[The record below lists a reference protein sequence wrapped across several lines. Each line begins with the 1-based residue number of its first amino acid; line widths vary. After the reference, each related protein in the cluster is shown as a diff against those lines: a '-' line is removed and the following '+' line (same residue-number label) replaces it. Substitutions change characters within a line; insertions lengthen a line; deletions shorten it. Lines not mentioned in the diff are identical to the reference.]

1 MDSDCNTKAESLIRF
16 HAIYDKAFTERRVN
30 MENEIWKD
38 AVGFEGYQ
46 VSNYGNIKSLLRS
59 GKFAEKILKP
69 RQHRRRA
76 VVVLKRDNKRV
87 PVDVAKLVGRAFIPC
102 DKDNLQINHKDGN
115 IFNNAVDNLE
125 WSTKTMK
132 EYMGETMSQI
142 NRKGLNEYV
151 IKDNTVYVTLRNSDK
166 IMMCDIEDWENLKC
180 FTWFDVGGYSMAARN
195 KKFHRL
201 VMKASKKDVIDHIN
215 RNTYDNRKQNLRHA
229 TPQVNRM
236 NTSVPRNSKTGV
248 LGVRMTENGKRYKA
262 VIKVNNQ
269 TINLGVYDTLEEAKK
284 ARKEGEIKYFK
295 PIIERD
301 TKQ

>member
-1 MDSDCNTKAESLIRF
+1 M
-16 HAIYDKAFTERRVN
+16 
-30 MENEIWKD
+30 EIWKD
-38 AVGFEGYQ
+38 IEGFEGYK
-46 VSNYGNIKSLLRS
+46 VSNKGNVKTLLRS
-59 GKFAEKILKP
+59 GKYKDKILKP
-69 RQHRRRA
+69 HQHRRRA
-76 VVVLKRDNKRV
+76 IVLLKKDEKRV

-195 KKFHRL
+195 KKFHRM
-201 VMKASKKDVIDHIN
+201 VANPPKGMVVDHIN
-215 RNTYDNRKQNLRHA
+215 RNRLDNRRVNLRIVTSH
-229 TPQVNRM
+229 VNSL
-236 NTSVPRNSKTGV
+236 NTSVQKNNTTKY
-248 LGVRMTENGKRYKA
+248 LGVHKTRYGTYYATIKLNGKN
-262 VIKVNNQ
+262 IG
-269 TINLGVYDTLEEAKK
+269 LGTFKNIDEAIK
-284 ARKEGEIKYFK
+284 ARKEAEDKLFK
-295 PIIERD
+295 PIIDRE
-301 TKQ
+301 TIKSFE